1 MTFFHDFVG
10 FLSRWLDCVAAATV
24 AAFEWFVSPRIVQLR
39 EEEGSVFTL
48 QAAPKDGGFTSAGI
62 QIVDGSVVGAL
73 PENLLKAVKGSRVE
87 IVLRP
92 SRFLF
97 RPLELPRR
105 AAEFLDGIVRSQVDR
120 LTPWAASDAVFGW
133 GRPTEISNDR
143 ISILVA
149 ATARAMVAPFVQAA
163 SELGAASIAVFTAPK
178 DSDIHLA
185 KIKVYDQNVHGILD
199 ARRVSR
205 VLVAILVVAG
215 GAAFLSASMDMMV
228 GGNLEA
234 EQLQLTRR
242 IADRRAAMRAGQ
254 DNTSRATL
262 LDRRK
267 QETPATVIALEA
279 LSQVLPDHT
288 YVTELR
294 IEGNKLQVVG
304 VTRDAPALIGLI
316 EQSPHFTRAT
326 FFAPTTRSP
335 SDPGERF
342 HIQARIEPVN
352 TPRT

>member
-1 MTFFHDFVG
+1 MT
-10 FLSRWLDCVAAATV
+10 LSRDLVGILSLWLDSVAATIVAT
-24 AAFEWFVSPRIVQLR
+24 FERFVSPRIVQLL
-39 EEEGSVFTL
+39 EEDGSVFTL
-48 QAAPKDGGFTSAGI
+48 QAPEDGGFASGGI
-62 QIVDGSVVGAL
+62 QIVDGSIVGAL

-92 SRFLF
+92 FRFLF

-105 AAEFLDGIVRSQVDR
+105 AAEFLDGIVRAQIDR

-133 GRPTEISNDR
+133 GRPTEIANDR
-143 ISILVA
+143 ISIIVA
-149 ATARAMVAPFVQAA
+149 ATKRAMVNPFVQAA
-163 SELGAASIAVFTAPK
+163 SELGAASIAIFTSLN
-178 DSDIHLA
+178 DSDIHPA
-185 KIKVYDQNVHGILD
+185 KIKVYDQNVRGMLD
-199 ARRVSR
+199 ARRVST
-205 VLVAILVVAG
+205 VLLAILLVA
-215 GAAFLSASMDMMV
+215 GAAACLSISADMIV

-234 EQLQLTRR
+234 EQLQLVRR
-242 IADRRAAMRAGQ
+242 IADRRAAIRAGQ
-254 DNTSRATL
+254 DNTSRATV

-267 QETPATVIALEA
+267 QETPATVIVLEA

-294 IEGNKLQVVG
+294 VEGSKLQVVG
-304 VTRDAPALIGLI
+304 VTRDAPELIRLI